1 MTFKNKQ
8 KFFKDFKMRLVDNP
22 DKKTEKVMESVT
34 RKVMNDAKV
43 SVSKKG
49 RGRSYPR
56 KSGPPHT
63 ASAPGDPPATDTG
76 ELKNNITMDVIRRGK
91 TVVGQIISGA
101 NYSEHLEFG
110 TVNMEARPF
119 LAPAL
124 KNNKRHILRKFK
136 NAGMVKK

>member
-8 KFFKDFKMRLVDNP
+8 KFLADFKMKLVDNP
-22 DKKTEKVMESVT
+22 NLKSEKVMESVT

-49 RGRSYPR
+49 RGRVYSR

-76 ELKNNITMDVIRRGK
+76 ELKNNITMNVVKRGQ
-91 TVVGQIISGA
+91 TLVGQIISGA

-110 TVNMEARPF
+110 TTKMEARPF
-119 LAPAL
+119 LIPAL
-124 KNNKRHILRKFK
+124 KNNKRNIIKKFK
-136 NAGMVKK
+136 QAGLTKK

>member
-8 KFFKDFKMRLVDNP
+8 KFLKDFKMRLVDNP
-22 DKKTEKVMESVT
+22 DAKTEKVMERVT

-63 ASAPGDPPATDTG
+63 ANSIKPPDIC
-76 ELKNNITMDVIRRGK
+76 LFLF
-91 TVVGQIISGA
+91 QLFSIIIQLVES
-101 NYSEHLEFG
+101 
-110 TVNMEARPF
+110 
-119 LAPAL
+119 
-124 KNNKRHILRKFK
+124 
-136 NAGMVKK
+136 